1 MPNKSR
7 NELMGGKGHA
17 AKARDLTLDDL
28 PELLGERCPKIEH
41 TRVGRLRLLTA
52 LRSRFGDN
60 YTHLPGISNILQEF
74 DKEAQ
79 FRVKIEEMKMLRAKG
94 KT

>member
-1 MPNKSR
+1 MPNKAR
-7 NELMGGKGHA
+7 NELMGGKG
-17 AKARDLTLDDL
+17 AKADLSLEDL

-60 YTHLPGISNILQEF
+60 YTHLPGISNILKEF
-74 DKEAQ
+74 DREAA
-79 FRVKIEEMKMLRAKG
+79 FRVKVEQMKMLKG
-94 KT
+94 KKA